1 MTDSTARSTMSSGT
15 SWFSDKE
22 RSTPNA
28 KALSSTESGMI
39 RCPVFPAIAAARGI
53 GVTVS
58 Q

>member
-1 MTDSTARSTMSSGT
+1 MSSGT